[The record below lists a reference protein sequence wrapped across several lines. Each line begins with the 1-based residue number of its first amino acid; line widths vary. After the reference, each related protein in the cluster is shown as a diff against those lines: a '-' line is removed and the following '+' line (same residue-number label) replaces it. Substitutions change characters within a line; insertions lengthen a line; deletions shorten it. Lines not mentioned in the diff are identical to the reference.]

1 MSESLPPESADDER
15 TAEASEQPGTA
26 PVTESGAATPEADA
40 TAPDEVAGLT
50 GNARVDEAVRSVLE
64 LGDRPVEEHVEVFE
78 QAHSALR
85 GALNDAAAGRT
96 SEGSPATGPR
106 PTPPGPR
113 PGPR

>member
-1 MSESLPPESADDER
+1 MTEAGHPAREEHAEEHAEESVEEHAEESVGESA
-15 TAEASEQPGTA
+15 G
-26 PVTESGAATPEADA
+26 V
-40 TAPDEVAGLT
+40 T
-50 GNARVDEAVRSVLE
+50 GNAQVDEAVRGVLE

-96 SEGSPATGPR
+96 APAPGAGHQGPR

-113 PGPR
+113 PGQG